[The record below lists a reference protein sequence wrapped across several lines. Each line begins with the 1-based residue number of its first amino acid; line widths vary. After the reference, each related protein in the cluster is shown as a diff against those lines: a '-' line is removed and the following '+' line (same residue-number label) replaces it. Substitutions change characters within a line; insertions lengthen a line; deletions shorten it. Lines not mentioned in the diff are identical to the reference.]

1 MRPTLFRLTL
11 GDQTWPVSSYTFFGV
26 MAALY
31 LLGALWWLVSKKQP
45 DLLRQHTS
53 AQLVGLVLASVVSF
67 FIGARLLYGV
77 LYFSR
82 VQANPSLLWQFQLKN
97 FSLQGGLLLVLL
109 LWFLVARRL
118 NRSLYTIT
126 DPLVLHIGFAVAIMR
141 LGCFFNG
148 CCYGVPTNLP
158 WAVTSRLADGNVIT
172 RLTGVNAITTG
183 LFGVQLQPRHPTQ
196 LYELATGLLAS
207 LAASLAQWWSKKVN
221 KNAFSTGTGFATAVF
236 GLVFSL
242 GRLITFFFRDFP
254 AATATSN
261 LIRGPV
267 VYGLSVI
274 VFFVI
279 LIRTQSSMQKR
290 LKKS

>member
-1 MRPTLFRLTL
+1 MQPTLFRLTL
-11 GDQTWPVSSYTFFGV
+11 GDQTWPVSSYTFFGLL
-26 MAALY
+26 AALY
-31 LLGALWWLVSKKQP
+31 LLGTLWWLVRKKQP

-53 AQLVGLVLASVVSF
+53 AQLVGQSLASVVSF
-67 FIGARLLYGV
+67 FVGARLLYGA

-97 FSLQGGLLLVLL
+97 FSLQGGLLLVLV
-109 LWFLVARRL
+109 LWALVAWR
-118 NRSLYTIT
+118 NKVNLYTLT
-126 DPLVLHIGFAVAIMR
+126 DPLVIHIGIAVAIMR

-148 CCYGVPTNLP
+148 CCFGIPTQVP

-172 RLTGVNAITTG
+172 RIIGINAISTG

-207 LAASLAQWWSKKVN
+207 LSAALALWWPGKKHRGVPP
-221 KNAFSTGTGFATAVF
+221 AGSGFATAVF

-242 GRLITFFFRDFP
+242 GRLFTFFFRDFP
-254 AATATSN
+254 SATATSN

-267 VYGLSVI
+267 VYGLSLI
-274 VFFVI
+274 LFSLI
-279 LIRTQSSMQKR
+279 LIRTQSSMQKG
-290 LKKS
+290 